1 MKKILFLLT
10 FILSFAVAEQYTFL
24 VQPYNKEIE
33 LEAKIISEIATS
45 SVHEKVTLFIP
56 HISDMEAKIYS
67 QYFTL
72 SPKCETANF
81 VFVNKT
87 IDNETLC
94 DNTNRLFFTNN
105 YRKLLADDKYYGAL
119 FWNKSRPNI
128 VFIKKRLEKRA
139 IVLPRTFDQF
149 VENF

>member
-1 MKKILFLLT
+1 MN
-10 FILSFAVAEQYTFL
+10 AENYTFL
-24 VQPYNKEIE
+24 VEPYNKEIE

-45 SVHEKVTLFIP
+45 SVHEKIRLFIP
-56 HISDMEAKIYS
+56 HISETEEKVYS
-67 QYFTL
+67 KYFTL
-72 SPKCETANF
+72 SSKCETSNF

-87 IDNETLC
+87 IENEALC
-94 DNTNRLFFTNN
+94 DNSNRLFFTNN

-139 IVLPRTFDQF
+139 IVLPTTFDQF